1 MQLVFSYFGVP
12 PRGSHDGDTPHR
24 EEIKQQESI
33 FHGSGGWEFQ
43 DQGVGRFSPCEDFL
57 LGLQMATFLLAEPSH
72 VEDSSVLS
80 SLSSKDGHLSH
91 S

>member
-43 DQGVGRFSPCEDFL
+43 DQD
-57 LGLQMATFLLAEPSH
+57 ATLVTFGEG
-72 VEDSSVLS
+72 LS
-80 SLSSKDGHLSH
+80 SYS
-91 S
+91 

>member
-1 MQLVFSYFGVP
+1 MTVENLPDINCLGQTRWLKQHKFFLTLLKAEKSKIKVLASLVPG
-12 PRGSHDGDTPHR
+12 
-24 EEIKQQESI
+24 EN
-33 FHGSGGWEFQ
+33 
-43 DQGVGRFSPCEDFL
+43 L